1 MTLTRHKITSFF
13 LIFAV
18 CMAIFV
24 DDLQAAEV
32 SQIVTVGDNQNIQI
46 ISSEDNIFSS
56 QIPVNA
62 LQQDVAVYLNSTSAE
77 VLPPGSTRSNAYSFY
92 LLSVASLKQ
101 AIQFNIKFSSFGNT
115 ALQIWYRENVNATWQ
130 RQKTKID
137 SVHNFAYITL
147 TQTAGQLILMEQE
160 KIIISQPT
168 AKNKYSSSDQIF
180 SIIPLAPWSGQIV
193 QIDTR
198 NLETLPTLAVINNDL
213 VYHYQISNTHNN
225 KYNLQLK
232 YRPVSEKMPLL
243 YFLNDQQQWQ
253 MLDSKIDLK
262 KELIIATTE
271 QPELFILV
279 AYQPDSWLG
288 RATWY
293 HYRKCLCAASRDYP
307 KGTKLK
313 VTNINNNKSVIVKIN
328 DYGPEKWT
336 KNLIDLDAVA
346 FKKISSLRAGVINVK
361 IEKIP

>member
-1 MTLTRHKITSFF
+1 
-13 LIFAV
+13 
-18 CMAIFV
+18 
-24 DDLQAAEV
+24 
-32 SQIVTVGDNQNIQI
+32 
-46 ISSEDNIFSS
+46 
-56 QIPVNA
+56 
-62 LQQDVAVYLNSTSAE
+62 
-77 VLPPGSTRSNAYSFY
+77 
-92 LLSVASLKQ
+92 
-101 AIQFNIKFSSFGNT
+101 
-115 ALQIWYRENVNATWQ
+115 
-130 RQKTKID
+130 
-137 SVHNFAYITL
+137 
-147 TQTAGQLILMEQE
+147 
-160 KIIISQPT
+160 
-168 AKNKYSSSDQIF
+168 
-180 SIIPLAPWSGQIV
+180 
-193 QIDTR
+193 
-198 NLETLPTLAVINNDL
+198 
-213 VYHYQISNTHNN
+213 
-225 KYNLQLK
+225 
-232 YRPVSEKMPLL
+232 MPLL